1 MKTEKFV
8 ICVAM
13 AVLIIS
19 VSLASE
25 FTPLEGHSL
34 TGFMSVEELKPGMKG
49 IGKTVF
55 SGKEISEFEVEII
68 GVLKNV
74 FPKGDMILVR
84 LKHELLDRTGL
95 ISGMSG
101 SPVYIDGKLIGA
113 IAYGWMF
120 TEETIAGVTPIMEML
135 PLLDE
140 DTQVRKTTR
149 LGKLKL
155 SKPFSFG
162 KHTLKE
168 IVFSPYARPE
178 YSSFAMALTPIA
190 TPLMVAGFTQDV
202 MNEME
207 PVFREVGLL
216 PVQSGGSEEGSADI
230 VPGAV
235 VGVQLVSGDC
245 ELTALGTL
253 TYSHEGRILAFGHP
267 FLGAGKV
274 DFPMTGG
281 SVHTIVQSQLFS
293 FRLTSSTAPF
303 GRISRDTRVAISG
316 EVGKFPEL
324 IPLSVVIKT
333 PDEKKEFNY
342 RMIDDE
348 LWSPTLLNFC
358 ILNSVLST
366 SYPVEKG
373 AKIKFRI
380 QLKDYPEP
388 VTIEN
393 IFSRSTPVRQWLEET
408 TYLLTE
414 IMNNQFEKVDVQ
426 DINLEVELSDT
437 PLSAVIEGIR
447 IDKLEVKPGED
458 INLTVI
464 VKPYGDEY
472 TLVRTKIAIPEDLPD
487 GELTV
492 IVCDAQS
499 SIQMTQTRNPE
510 KLIPH
515 NFTQLIELFQE
526 IEKNNEIVIRIF
538 TPLGGVRI
546 RGQELPS
553 LPASLV
559 SIMSSSRETGI
570 QSFPGEISQR
580 IPTKWAISGYHQLQV
595 KVKGE

>member
-1 MKTEKFV
+1 MRFT
-8 ICVAM
+8 ICI
-13 AVLIIS
+13 LILSFIVS
-19 VSLASE
+19 VSLASG
-25 FTPLEGHSL
+25 FTPLEGDSL

-68 GVLKNV
+68 GVLKKV

-84 LKHELLDRTGL
+84 LKHELLDKTGL

-155 SKPFSFG
+155 SKPFSYG
-162 KHTLKE
+162 KHTLRE
-168 IVFSPYARPE
+168 IVVSPYARPE
-178 YSSFAMALTPIA
+178 YSSFPMALTPIA
-190 TPLMVAGFTQDV
+190 TPLMVGGFTQDV

-235 VGVQLVSGDC
+235 VGAQLVSGDC

-253 TYSHEGRILAFGHP
+253 TYSHEGKILAFGHP
-267 FLGAGKV
+267 MLGAGKV

-293 FRLTSSTAPF
+293 FRLTSPTTPF

-324 IPLSVVIKT
+324 IPLSIVIKT

-342 RMIDDE
+342 QMIDNE
-348 LWSPTLLNFC
+348 LLSPNLLRFC

-366 SYPVEKG
+366 SSPVEK
-373 AKIKFRI
+373 ATTLNLRI

-393 IFSRSTPVRQWLEET
+393 TFGRSIPVRQWLEEI

-437 PLSAVIEGIR
+437 PLSAVIESIR

-464 VKPYGDEY
+464 VKPYGEEY
-472 TLVRTKIAIPEDLPD
+472 TQVRTKIAIPEDLPD

-492 IVCDAQS
+492 IVCDAKGS
-499 SIQMTQTRNPE
+499 VEMTGARNPE
-510 KLIPH
+510 KLRPH
-515 NFTQLIELFQE
+515 SFTQLIELFQE
-526 IEKNNEIVIRIF
+526 IEKNNEIVVRVF
-538 TPLGGVRI
+538 TPFGGVTV

-553 LPASLV
+553 LPPSLV

-570 QSFPGEISQR
+570 QSFGGEISHR
-580 IPTKWAISGYHQLQV
+580 IPTEWAISGYHQLQV